1 MLAETGEV
9 VGDTKRGLGDYG
21 KLDGG
26 KLGYKIPFPLAMD
39 EVTERIEPVNEK
51 SILDFIRMQVPDFD
65 AHTIENKTQM
75 MQRAKEYL
83 ESKKYSAH
91 TFENYNLRG
100 TPSVILVDRRGI
112 LRDVTF
118 GQVGHLESAVKAIL
132 SE

>member
-1 MLAETGEV
+1 MEY
-9 VGDTKRGLGDYG
+9 DYG
-21 KLDGG
+21 KLNGD

-39 EVTERIEPVNEK
+39 EVTERNEPVKEEN
-51 SILDFIRMQVPDFD
+51 ILEFIRMQVPDFD
-65 AHTIENKTQM
+65 AHTVENKTQM
-75 MQRAKEYL
+75 IQKSKEYL

-118 GQVGHLESAVKAIL
+118 GQVGHLESALKAIL